1 MSISATS
8 GVSSG
13 IDYANL
19 IKQLVSL
26 KAEPVNAM
34 HQKVQDLELKSAA
47 FETLSARLTDL
58 KTAAAKLKTA
68 TDFKDFTSVSSNEG
82 IVSATVGSSATG
94 GTFSIVVDNLA
105 QSHKIAADGVAL
117 ETTVVS
123 AAGGS
128 FIYNLG
134 GGADQTVT
142 LAAGATLAD
151 VRDGINALKSGVT
164 ATIVNDGA
172 ASNPERLILT
182 SDTTGASNTVNIT
195 QNDTTL
201 AFNTTLQSALDANI
215 KVDNLS
221 IARSTNIISDVITGV
236 TLNLSSADPT
246 KTVSLNIKRDD
257 TAIADKVSNLV
268 NKFNSMVEYIN
279 TNNTYDSKT
288 KVAEPFFGET
298 AARNTLGDMRSVLS
312 NIVTGRVS
320 TMDRVV
326 YAGITTKDGK
336 LSFDSA
342 QFKGLLGTNFDDVIN
357 LFTDDP
363 GTDGFATLLSAKIDT
378 FIDFSD
384 GRITNKNKSIKSSID
399 RYNDDIDKKELGLT
413 LYEESLR
420 LQFASLEGLL
430 VGLKS
435 QSTFL
440 SNLQSQSK

>member
-34 HQKVQDLELKSAA
+34 ARRVQDLELKSVS
-47 FETLSARLTDL
+47 FETLSERLSDL
-58 KTAAAKLKTA
+58 KTATDKLKTA

-82 IVSATVGSSATG
+82 LVSATVGSSATG

-105 QSHKIAADGVAL
+105 QSHKIAADGVAA

-128 FIYNLG
+128 FIFNLG
-134 GGADQTVT
+134 GGAAQTVT

-151 VRDGINALKSGVT
+151 VRSGINALESGVT

-201 AFNTTLQSALDANI
+201 AFNTTLQSALDASI
-215 KVDNLS
+215 KVDNLT

-236 TLNLSSADPT
+236 TLNLSSANPAT
-246 KTVSLNIKRDD
+246 TVTLNIKRDD
-257 TAIADKVSNLV
+257 DAIADKVSNLV
-268 NKFNSMVEYIN
+268 NKYNSMVDYIKD
-279 TNNTYDSKT
+279 NNRYNSKT

-298 AARNTLGDMRSVLS
+298 AARNTLDVMRTVLS
-312 NIVTGRVS
+312 DAVGGRVS

-326 YAGITTKDGK
+326 HAGISTKDGK
-336 LSFDSA
+336 LSFDSEK
-342 QFKGLLGTNFDDVIN
+342 FKGLLGTNFDDMIN
-357 LFTDDP
+357 LFTDEP
-363 GTDGFATLLSAKIDT
+363 GTDGFASILSAKIDT

-384 GRITNKNKSIKSSID
+384 GRITNKKDSIKSSID
-399 RYNDDIDKKELGLT
+399 RYNDDIEKKELGLT

-440 SNLQSQSK
+440 SNIQSQSK